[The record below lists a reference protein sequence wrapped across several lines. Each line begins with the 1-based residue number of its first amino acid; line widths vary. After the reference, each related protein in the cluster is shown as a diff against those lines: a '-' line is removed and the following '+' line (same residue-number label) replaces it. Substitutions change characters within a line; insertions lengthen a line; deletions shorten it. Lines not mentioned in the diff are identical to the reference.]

1 MKTKNLFVPAVISGL
16 LMVTQVMSG
25 QMGPGGPGRGPG
37 GPRGMHTGKV
47 VTGAPYSASV
57 TNTSVKTLSDGNVI
71 QRTTTGTVA
80 RDAQG
85 RTYSQETITGMF
97 GQTGTKTVT
106 FISDP
111 VAGYVYT
118 LNAETKTATRRA
130 LRVPAEGSSATE
142 GYHNSARPASPN
154 VVTAELGT
162 QVVNGVNAT
171 GKTVTHTVP
180 AGQMGNEKPIVATT
194 ETWYSPDLQVVVSSK
209 RTDPR
214 EGTSTYALTDIKRT
228 EPSSALFAVPSDYTV
243 KDAPAFGGRR

>member
-1 MKTKNLFVPAVISGL
+1 MKTRNLLVPAVMSGL
-16 LMVTQVMSG
+16 LTVTQVMFG

-37 GPRGMHTGKV
+37 GPRGMHGGKV
-47 VTGAPYSASV
+47 VTGAPYSATV
-57 TNTSVKTLSDGNVI
+57 TNTSVKTLADGNVI

-130 LRVPAEGSSATE
+130 LHVPAEGSSATE
-142 GYHNSARPASPN
+142 GYRNSARPASPN
-154 VVTAELGT
+154 VVTAEIGT

-171 GKTVTHTVP
+171 GKTVTHTIP

-228 EPSSALFAVPSDYTV
+228 EPSSALFAVPSDYTI
-243 KDAPAFGGRR
+243 KDAATFGGRH